1 MDTVLSQATVGTTLV
16 KLPPGSELPPT
27 LGSIGNRPT
36 LPELAR
42 ILAYA
47 SWRRHLRAWRPRE
60 TSQWLTQYAYVEHVT
75 PHVSLMTI
83 HLRSRDQAAKDRSQW
98 CLRLFLHAWSP
109 DRAGVSPS
117 VPSHATIRPDL
128 VQCANERGT
137 LLYYATHTH
146 SLFPDEAIGLRD
158 GAYLDDVYALLLPY
172 QPQPLEVRL
181 AQGGLAA
188 NDIPAALAQQIDQTP
203 GWRGNTG
210 HPVVSSPA
218 SGRSMSGD
226 RTAHKTPAPEPI
238 RDQERRFAHVR
249 GLRDRAYVD
258 LNAIGERLV
267 TLRTQLDSTPT
278 AELLRAI
285 EDRKITRAEEWA
297 AAVNPRSLPAQ
308 DWLQLREVLHASL
321 QAKARYEAL
330 AEVCQYICET
340 LPDGHPYVEV
350 GGRLKCERCGFE
362 QLGQDPALYEADSFL
377 R

>member
-1 MDTVLSQATVGTTLV
+1 METTLPQATVEASVV
-16 KLPPGSELPPT
+16 KLPPGSELPPS
-27 LGSIGNRPT
+27 LGAVGNRPA

-42 ILAYA
+42 MLAYA
-47 SWRRHLRAWRPRE
+47 SWRRHLRAWRARE
-60 TSQWLTQYAYVEHVT
+60 SSQWLTQYAYVEQIT

-83 HLRSRDQAAKDRSQW
+83 HLRSCEQTTTDRSRW
-98 CLRLFLHAWSP
+98 CLRLFLHAQSAQP
-109 DRAGVSPS
+109 AVAKTTSTPHI
-117 VPSHATIRPDL
+117 PIRPEL
-128 VQCANERGT
+128 AACANERGT
-137 LLYYATHTH
+137 LLYYATHAH
-146 SLFPDEAIGLRD
+146 SLFPDEEIGMRD
-158 GAYLDDVYALLLPY
+158 GAYLDEVYALLLPY
-172 QPQPLEVRL
+172 QPHPLEVRL
-181 AQGGLAA
+181 AQGGVTPTEMPGAGSQITLTTQQRESAGYRAVSLPA
-188 NDIPAALAQQIDQTP
+188 NGSIT
-203 GWRGNTG
+203 
-210 HPVVSSPA
+210 
-218 SGRSMSGD
+218 SGD
-226 RTAHKTPAPEPI
+226 RTIRKTPPPEPI
-238 RDQERRFAHVR
+238 REQERRFAYVR

-308 DWLQLREVLHASL
+308 DWVKLREALTTSV

-340 LPDGHPYVEV
+340 LPDGHPYIEV

-362 QLGQDPALYEADSFL
+362 QMGQDPSLYEADSFL

>member
-1 MDTVLSQATVGTTLV
+1 MDTVLPPTTVV
-16 KLPPGSELPPT
+16 KLPPGSELPST
-27 LGSIGNRPT
+27 IGEVGTRPA

-60 TSQWLTQYAYVEHVT
+60 ASQWLTQYAYVEQLS

-83 HLRSRDQAAKDRSQW
+83 HLRSREQTSKDRSRW
-98 CLRLFLHAWSP
+98 CLRLFLHAWSA
-109 DRAGVSPS
+109 RATGAPSPQ
-117 VPSHATIRPDL
+117 PSRPTIPPEL
-128 VQCANERGT
+128 AAWANERGT
-137 LLYYATHTH
+137 LLYYATHVH
-146 SLFPDEAIGLRD
+146 PLFPDEEIGMRD
-158 GAYLDDVYALLLPY
+158 GGYLDEVYALLLPY
-172 QPQPLEVRL
+172 QPHPLEVRL
-181 AQGGLAA
+181 AQGGVTVTEVHG
-188 NDIPAALAQQIDQTP
+188 ALPQSTMASGQ
-203 GWRGNTG
+203 RNTNG
-210 HPVVSSPA
+210 HPALYSLPSGHTALSDRSS
-218 SGRSMSGD
+218 
-226 RTAHKTPAPEPI
+226 RTTSEPI

-249 GLRDRAYVD
+249 GLRDQANID
-258 LNAIGERLV
+258 LNVVGERLV

-308 DWLQLREVLHASL
+308 DWLKLREALHSSL

-340 LPDGHPYVEV
+340 LPDGHPYIEV